1 MSSRRRMG
9 SSAFC
14 RRGSRLQRERAG
26 RHARGAHPRHS
37 VAGLAP
43 SYALTRRSLVVAGGI
58 PPALEG
64 RVSADPPLP
73 TEPSDPAS
81 RGEPLVPLLRVE
93 QGLADPDA
101 LATWYA
107 ALTNALSTDLP
118 HDLLGLWLYPAH
130 GGVVLIGPEA
140 LAQDDLEVPLPSPQ
154 LEPSRLALL
163 EDIVRDAGYPSVAGV
178 PIRSGRR
185 DVGLL
190 LAADLQADRYGERE
204 RLTLEL
210 VAQRLSPLLGRM
222 ARQWDGGASATQV
235 SRAAALVDALASMA
249 AHTGSPQLYVAELGR
264 ALEALLPHDHLELLI
279 SDATGARA
287 YRLGEHAG
295 GPLWADPSLVI
306 GRADLD
312 PEALF
317 RLRDV
322 VIVPDTYQDSRW
334 PRGYFTVEEPTG
346 AEVRS
351 VVGARVRGPHGLAA
365 FLLAGSVSADL
376 YEEADAALLARVAG
390 LIAAQVSVLVE
401 GMTAAPG
408 GATTPAA
415 GPFEIV
421 ELLATGTEFAETT
434 RRVADLAAR
443 LIPFDE
449 MRFAI
454 RLSEGDRVVLLEPGE
469 RRSLPD
475 LPLIPVAGTA
485 LAAVLQGQLPSS
497 FALVQEEA
505 RLVVPLRVA
514 GRIHGALV
522 LTAKHPAILREVHI
536 GPAQQLADVIAS
548 HLELLRRAAL
558 LPPPYLP
565 GWKKVR

>member
-1 MSSRRRMG
+1 MSSDP
-9 SSAFC
+9 FP
-14 RRGSRLQRERAG
+14 
-26 RHARGAHPRHS
+26 AHQPN
-37 VAGLAP
+37 
-43 SYALTRRSLVVAGGI
+43 
-58 PPALEG
+58 
-64 RVSADPPLP
+64 
-73 TEPSDPAS
+73 PAS

-93 QGLADPDA
+93 QALGDPDA
-101 LATWYA
+101 LATWYSA
-107 ALTNALSTDLP
+107 ISNALAIELP

-140 LAQDDLEVPLPSPQ
+140 LAQDDLAVPLPSPQ
-154 LEPSRLALL
+154 VEPSRVGLL
-163 EDIVRDAGYPSVAGV
+163 EDIVRDAGYASVACL

-190 LAADLQADRYGERE
+190 LAADLRPERYGEDE
-204 RLTLEL
+204 RLMLER
-210 VAQRLSPLLGRM
+210 VAQHLSPFLGRLS
-222 ARQWDGGASATQV
+222 RQWGDAGAATPQV
-235 SRAAALVDALASMA
+235 ARFPALVDALAVLA
-249 AHTGSPQLYVAELGR
+249 DHAGSPQLYVAELSR
-264 ALEALLPHDHLELLI
+264 ALEPLLPHDHLELLAA
-279 SDATGARA
+279 DAERVRA

-306 GRADLD
+306 GREHLDLD
-312 PEALF
+312 ALF
-317 RLRDV
+317 KHRDAV
-322 VIVPDTYQDSRW
+322 MLPDTYQDARW

-351 VVGARVRGPHGLAA
+351 VVGVRVRGPHGLEAY
-365 FLLAGSVSADL
+365 LLAGSVSADL
-376 YEEADAALLARVAG
+376 YDDKDASLLTRVAG
-390 LIAAQVSVLVE
+390 LIASQVWVLVDALSP
-401 GMTAAPG
+401 T
-408 GATTPAA
+408 
-415 GPFEIV
+415 GPSEPVPEPVPEPPRSSLFDAV

-485 LAAVLQGQLPSS
+485 LAAVLQGDLPSS
-497 FALVQEEA
+497 FSLVEGEA

-514 GRIHGALV
+514 GRVHGALV
-522 LTAKHPAILREVHI
+522 LTARHPAILREVHLA
-536 GPAQQLADVIAS
+536 PAQQLADVIAS
-548 HLELLRRAAL
+548 HLELLRRTAL

>member
-1 MSSRRRMG
+1 M
-9 SSAFC
+9 
-14 RRGSRLQRERAG
+14 
-26 RHARGAHPRHS
+26 AR
-37 VAGLAP
+37 
-43 SYALTRRSLVVAGGI
+43 GGI
-58 PPALEG
+58 PPAPKPLM
-64 RVSADPPLP
+64 SSDPFPARP
-73 TEPSDPAS
+73 PDPAS

-93 QGLADPDA
+93 QALGDPDA
-101 LATWYA
+101 LATWYS
-107 ALTNALSTDLP
+107 ALSNALSTELP

-130 GGVVLIGPEA
+130 GGAVLIGPEA
-140 LAQDDLEVPLPSPQ
+140 LAQDDLAVPVPAPQ
-154 LEPSRLALL
+154 VEPSQMALL
-163 EDIVRDAGYPSVAGV
+163 EDIVRDAGYASVACL

-190 LAADLQADRYGERE
+190 LAADLRPDHYGEDE
-204 RLTLEL
+204 RLMLER
-210 VAQRLSPLLGRM
+210 VAQHLSPLMGRLS
-222 ARQWDGGASATQV
+222 RQWGGTGAATPQV
-235 SRAAALVDALASMA
+235 ARFAALVDALAFLA
-249 AHTGSPQLYVAELGR
+249 DHAGSPPLYVAELGR
-264 ALEALLPHDHLELLI
+264 ALEPLLPHDRLELLVA
-279 SDATGARA
+279 DAERVRA

-295 GPLWADPSLVI
+295 GPLWADPSLAI
-306 GRADLD
+306 SREHLDLD
-312 PEALF
+312 ALF
-317 RLRDV
+317 KHRDA
-322 VIVPDTYQDSRW
+322 VILPDTYQDARW

-351 VVGARVRGPHGLAA
+351 VAGVRVRGPHGLEAY
-365 FLLAGSVSADL
+365 LLVGSVSADL
-376 YEEADAALLARVAG
+376 YDQEDAALLTRVAG
-390 LIAAQVSVLVE
+390 LIASQVWVLVDAISS
-401 GMTAAPG
+401 AAPP
-408 GATTPAA
+408 APAPAA
-415 GPFEIV
+415 VPEAIPEPPRPSLFDAV

-485 LAAVLQGQLPSS
+485 LAAVLQGELPSS
-497 FALVQEEA
+497 FALVQGEA

-522 LTAKHPAILREVHI
+522 LTAQHPAILREVHLA
-536 GPAQQLADVIAS
+536 PAQQLADVIAS
-548 HLELLRRAAL
+548 HLELLRRTAL

>member
-1 MSSRRRMG
+1 M
-9 SSAFC
+9 
-14 RRGSRLQRERAG
+14 
-26 RHARGAHPRHS
+26 
-37 VAGLAP
+37 
-43 SYALTRRSLVVAGGI
+43 T
-58 PPALEG
+58 
-64 RVSADPPLP
+64 
-73 TEPSDPAS
+73 SDPFPGHQPDSAS

-93 QGLADPDA
+93 QALGDPDA
-101 LATWYA
+101 LATWYS
-107 ALTNALSTDLP
+107 ALSNALAIDLP

-130 GGVVLIGPEA
+130 GGGAVLIGPEA
-140 LAQDDLEVPLPSPQ
+140 LAQDHLAVPLPAPQ
-154 LEPSRLALL
+154 VEPSQMALL
-163 EDIVRDAGYPSVAGV
+163 EDIVRDAGYASVACV

-190 LAADLQADRYGERE
+190 LAADLQPERYGEDE
-204 RLTLEL
+204 RQVLER
-210 VAQRLSPLLGRM
+210 VAQRLSPLMGRLS
-222 ARQWDGGASATQV
+222 RQWNSSGGTIPRGA
-235 SRAAALVDALASMA
+235 RLAALVDALAFLTEHA
-249 AHTGSPQLYVAELGR
+249 GSPPLYVAELGR
-264 ALEALLPHDHLELLI
+264 ALEPQLPHDHLELLVA
-279 SDATGARA
+279 DTDHVRA

-295 GPLWADPSLVI
+295 GPLWADPSLTVS
-306 GRADLD
+306 REHLDLD
-312 PEALF
+312 ALF
-317 RLRDV
+317 TNRDA
-322 VIVPDTYQDSRW
+322 IVLPDTYQDARW

-351 VVGARVRGPHGLAA
+351 VVGVRVRGPHGMAA
-365 FLLAGSVSADL
+365 YLLAGSVSADL
-376 YEEADAALLARVAG
+376 YDEADAALLTRVAG
-390 LIAAQVSVLVE
+390 LIASQVWVVVDAFS
-401 GMTAAPG
+401 TSASAAPV
-408 GATTPAA
+408 AAPAPVPEA
-415 GPFEIV
+415 APEPPPSLFDAV

-485 LAAVLQGQLPSS
+485 LAAVLQGELPSS
-497 FALVQEEA
+497 FALVQGEA

-522 LTAKHPAILREVHI
+522 LTAKHPAILREVHLA
-536 GPAQQLADVIAS
+536 PAQQLADVIAS
-548 HLELLRRAAL
+548 HLELLRRTAL

>member
-1 MSSRRRMG
+1 MSVDSPLRPG
-9 SSAFC
+9 E
-14 RRGSRLQRERAG
+14 Q
-26 RHARGAHPRHS
+26 P
-37 VAGLAP
+37 
-43 SYALTRRSLVVAGGI
+43 
-58 PPALEG
+58 
-64 RVSADPPLP
+64 DPTP
-73 TEPSDPAS
+73 
-81 RGEPLVPLLRVE
+81 RGEPLVPLLRAE

-101 LATWYA
+101 LATWHA
-107 ALTNALSTDLP
+107 ALSNALSTDLP

-130 GGVVLIGPEA
+130 GGAVLIGPEA
-140 LAQDDLEVPLPSPQ
+140 LAQDDLAVPLPAPQ
-154 LEPSRLALL
+154 VEPAQLALL
-163 EDIVRDAGYPSVAGV
+163 EDIVRDAGYPSVACV
-178 PIRSGRR
+178 PVRSGRR
-185 DVGLL
+185 DVGLV
-190 LAADLQADRYGERE
+190 LAADLRPERYGEDE

-222 ARQWDGGASATQV
+222 ARQWGGGGGATQV
-235 SRAAALVDALASMA
+235 ARAAALVDALAFLG
-249 AHTGSPQLYVAELGR
+249 AHAGSPQLYVAELGR
-264 ALEALLPHDHLELLI
+264 ALEPLLPHDHLELLV
-279 SDATGARA
+279 SDAEGVRT

-295 GPLWADPSLVI
+295 GPLWADPSLAI
-306 GRADLD
+306 GREDLD

-317 RLRDV
+317 RDRDV
-322 VIVPDTYQDSRW
+322 VILPDTYQDGRW

-351 VVGARVRGPHGLAA
+351 VVGARVRGPRGLAA

-376 YEEADAALLARVAG
+376 YDEADGALLTRVAG
-390 LIAAQVSVLVE
+390 LIAAQVSVLVDE
-401 GMTAAPG
+401 ASPAPTPVAPAQAAPEPE
-408 GATTPAA
+408 GASLFDA
-415 GPFEIV
+415 V

-469 RRSLPD
+469 QRSLPD
-475 LPLIPVAGTA
+475 LPLIPVAGTT

-497 FALVQEEA
+497 FALVQGEA

-522 LTAKHPAILREVHI
+522 LTAKHPALLREVHVA
-536 GPAQQLADVIAS
+536 PAQQLADVIAS
-548 HLELLRRAAL
+548 HLELLRRTAL

>member
-1 MSSRRRMG
+1 MSPD
-9 SSAFC
+9 SAVPPK
-14 RRGSRLQRERAG
+14 
-26 RHARGAHPRHS
+26 HPDSPR
-37 VAGLAP
+37 
-43 SYALTRRSLVVAGGI
+43 
-58 PPALEG
+58 
-64 RVSADPPLP
+64 
-73 TEPSDPAS
+73 

-101 LATWYA
+101 LSTWYA

-130 GGVVLIGPEA
+130 GGSVLIGPEA
-140 LAQDDLEVPLPSPQ
+140 LAQDDLAVPLPAPQ
-154 LEPSRLALL
+154 LEPSQLAWL
-163 EDIVRDAGYPSVAGV
+163 EAIVRDAGYPSVACIPV
-178 PIRSGRR
+178 RSGRR

-190 LAADLQADRYGERE
+190 LAADLQPDRYGDED

-210 VAQRLSPLLGRM
+210 VAQRLSPMLGRL
-222 ARQWDGGASATQV
+222 ARQWGGGGATQV
-235 SRAAALVDALASMA
+235 ARVAALVDALAFMA
-249 AHTGSPQLYVAELGR
+249 AHAGSPQLYVAELGR
-264 ALEALLPHDHLELLI
+264 ALEPLLPHDHIELLVA
-279 SDATGARA
+279 DAAGART

-295 GPLWADPSLVI
+295 GPLWADPSLMI
-306 GRADLD
+306 GREDLD
-312 PEALF
+312 ADALF
-317 RLRDV
+317 RGHDV
-322 VIVPDTYQDSRW
+322 VIVPDTYQDARW

-351 VVGARVRGPHGLAA
+351 VVGVRVRGPNGLAA
-365 FLLAGSVSADL
+365 YLLAGSVSADL
-376 YEEADAALLARVAG
+376 YDDADAALLGRVAG
-390 LIAAQVSVLVE
+390 LIGAQVDALVDSASPVAPAPP
-401 GMTAAPG
+401 TAP
-408 GATTPAA
+408 TPS
-415 GPFEIV
+415 PFDAV

-443 LIPFDE
+443 LLPFDE

-475 LPLIPVAGTA
+475 LPLIPVAGTT
-485 LAAVLQGQLPSS
+485 LAAVLQGQVPSS
-497 FALVQEEA
+497 FALVDGEA

-522 LTAKHPAILREVHI
+522 LTARHPAVLREVHV

-558 LPPPYLP
+558 LPPPYMP

>member
-1 MSSRRRMG
+1 M
-9 SSAFC
+9 
-14 RRGSRLQRERAG
+14 
-26 RHARGAHPRHS
+26 
-37 VAGLAP
+37 
-43 SYALTRRSLVVAGGI
+43 RSLVAADGI
-58 PPALEG
+58 PPALTS
-64 RVSADPPLP
+64 RVSADSPLP
-73 TEPSDPAS
+73 NEPPDPAS

-101 LATWYA
+101 LATWYS

-140 LAQDDLEVPLPSPQ
+140 LAQDDLEVPLPNPQ

-190 LAADLQADRYGERE
+190 LAADLQADRYGENE

-222 ARQWDGGASATQV
+222 ARQWGGGASATQV
-235 SRAAALVDALASMA
+235 ARAAALVDALASMA

-264 ALEALLPHDHLELLI
+264 ALEALLPHDHLELLV
-279 SDATGARA
+279 SDATSARV

-317 RLRDV
+317 RQRDV
-322 VIVPDTYQDSRW
+322 VIVPDTYQDPRW

-351 VVGARVRGPHGLAA
+351 VVGARVRGPHALSA

-390 LIAAQVSVLVE
+390 LIAAQVSVMVE
-401 GMTAAPG
+401 GMGVAQA
-408 GATTPAA
+408 AA
-415 GPFEIV
+415 GTSDQGGPPPFEIV

-434 RRVADLAAR
+434 RQVADLAAR
-443 LIPFDE
+443 VIPFDE

-497 FALVQEEA
+497 FALVQQEA

>member
-1 MSSRRRMG
+1 M
-9 SSAFC
+9 
-14 RRGSRLQRERAG
+14 
-26 RHARGAHPRHS
+26 
-37 VAGLAP
+37 
-43 SYALTRRSLVVAGGI
+43 
-58 PPALEG
+58 
-64 RVSADPPLP
+64 
-73 TEPSDPAS
+73 
-81 RGEPLVPLLRVE
+81 PLLRVE

-107 ALTNALSTDLP
+107 ALSNALSTDLP
-118 HDLLGLWLYPAH
+118 HDLLGLWLYPLH
-130 GGVVLIGPEA
+130 GGAVLIGPEA
-140 LAQDDLEVPLPSPQ
+140 LAQDDLAVPLPAPQ
-154 LEPSRLALL
+154 VEPSQLALL
-163 EDIVRDAGYPSVAGV
+163 EEIVRDAGYGSVV
-178 PIRSGRR
+178 CLPIGSGRR

-190 LAADLQADRYGERE
+190 LAADLRPDRYGEEE

-210 VAQRLSPLLGRM
+210 VARRLSPLMGRL
-222 ARQWDGGASATQV
+222 ARQWGGAVWAGPQV
-235 SRAAALVDALASMA
+235 ARTAALVDALAFLGEHA
-249 AHTGSPQLYVAELGR
+249 GSPQLYVAELGR
-264 ALEALLPHDHLELLI
+264 ALEPLLPHDRLELLVA
-279 SDATGARA
+279 DAEGLRA

-295 GPLWADPSLVI
+295 GPLWVDPSLAI
-306 GRADLD
+306 GREHLDLD
-312 PEALF
+312 ALF
-317 RLRDV
+317 RDRDV
-322 VIVPDTYQDSRW
+322 VVLPDTYQDARW

-351 VVGARVRGPHGLAA
+351 VVGVRVRGPHELRAY
-365 FLLAGSVSADL
+365 LLAGSVSADL
-376 YEEADAALLARVAG
+376 YDEADAARLTRIAG
-390 LIAAQVSVLVE
+390 LIAAQVSVLV
-401 GMTAAPG
+401 GASTPRTAAAP
-408 GATTPAA
+408 ATGRAA
-415 GPFEIV
+415 PVAEAETTAEAEMAAPEPVRPSLFDAV

-475 LPLIPVAGTA
+475 LPLIPVAGTT
-485 LAAVLQGQLPSS
+485 LAAVLLGELPHS
-497 FALVQEEA
+497 FALVQGEA

-522 LTAKHPAILREVHI
+522 LTARHPAILREVHLA
-536 GPAQQLADVIAS
+536 PAQQLADVIAS

>member
-1 MSSRRRMG
+1 MSSDP
-9 SSAFC
+9 F
-14 RRGSRLQRERAG
+14 
-26 RHARGAHPRHS
+26 
-37 VAGLAP
+37 
-43 SYALTRRSLVVAGGI
+43 
-58 PPALEG
+58 PAQQ
-64 RVSADPPLP
+64 P
-73 TEPSDPAS
+73 DPAS

-93 QGLADPDA
+93 QALGDPDA
-101 LATWYA
+101 LATWYS
-107 ALTNALSTDLP
+107 ALSNALSTELP

-130 GGVVLIGPEA
+130 GGAVLIGPEA
-140 LAQDDLEVPLPSPQ
+140 LAQDDLKVPLPAPQ
-154 LEPSRLALL
+154 VEPSQMALL
-163 EDIVRDAGYPSVAGV
+163 EDIVRDAGYASVACL

-190 LAADLQADRYGERE
+190 LAADLQTERYGEDE
-204 RLTLEL
+204 RLMLER
-210 VAQRLSPLLGRM
+210 VAQHLSPLMGRLS
-222 ARQWDGGASATQV
+222 RQWGGTGGATPQV
-235 SRAAALVDALASMA
+235 ARFAALVDALAFLA
-249 AHTGSPQLYVAELGR
+249 EHAGSPPLYVAELGR
-264 ALEALLPHDHLELLI
+264 ALEPLLPHDHLELLVA
-279 SDATGARA
+279 DAERVRA

-306 GRADLD
+306 GREHLDLD
-312 PEALF
+312 ALF
-317 RLRDV
+317 KNRDA
-322 VIVPDTYQDSRW
+322 VILPDTYQDARW

-351 VVGARVRGPHGLAA
+351 VVGVRVRGPHGLAA
-365 FLLAGSVSADL
+365 YLLAGSVSADL
-376 YEEADAALLARVAG
+376 YDEADAALLTRVAG
-390 LIAAQVSVLVE
+390 LIASQVWVLVDAFSPAAA
-401 GMTAAPG
+401 AAP
-408 GATTPAA
+408 AAAPAA
-415 GPFEIV
+415 PEQPQASLFDAV

-485 LAAVLQGQLPSS
+485 LAAVLQGELPSS
-497 FALVQEEA
+497 FALVQGEA

-522 LTAKHPAILREVHI
+522 LTAQHPAILREVHLA
-536 GPAQQLADVIAS
+536 PAQQLADVIAS
-548 HLELLRRAAL
+548 HLELLRRTAL

>member
-1 MSSRRRMG
+1 MSEESR
-9 SSAFC
+9 AANE
-14 RRGSRLQRERAG
+14 Q
-26 RHARGAHPRHS
+26 P
-37 VAGLAP
+37 AP
-43 SYALTRRSLVVAGGI
+43 A
-58 PPALEG
+58 P
-64 RVSADPPLP
+64 
-73 TEPSDPAS
+73 

-130 GGVVLIGPEA
+130 GGAVLIGPEA
-140 LAQDDLEVPLPSPQ
+140 LAQDELVVPLPDPQ
-154 LEPSRLALL
+154 VEPSRLALL
-163 EDIVRDAGYPSVAGV
+163 EDIIRDAGYPSVAAV
-178 PIRSGRR
+178 TVRSGRR

-190 LAADLQADRYGERE
+190 LAADLRPDRYGEDE

-222 ARQWDGGASATQV
+222 ARQWSGAAGATQAA
-235 SRAAALVDALASMA
+235 RAAALVDALAFMA
-249 AHTGSPQLYVAELGR
+249 AHTGSPQLYVSELGR
-264 ALEALLPHDHLELLI
+264 ALEPLLPHDHLELLV
-279 SDATGARA
+279 SDAAGARA

-295 GPLWADPSLVI
+295 GPLWVDPSLAI
-306 GRADLD
+306 SREDLD

-317 RLRDV
+317 RERDV
-322 VIVPDTYQDSRW
+322 VIVPDTYQDARW

-351 VVGARVRGPHGLAA
+351 VVGARVRGPNGMAA

-376 YEEADAALLARVAG
+376 YGEADGALLIRVAG
-390 LIAAQVSVLVE
+390 LIAAQVSVLVD
-401 GMTAAPG
+401 
-408 GATTPAA
+408 GASPAPAA
-415 GPFEIV
+415 AVAPEPAGPSPFDAV
-421 ELLATGTEFAETT
+421 ELLATGSEFAETT
-434 RRVADLAAR
+434 RQVADLAAR

-475 LPLIPVAGTA
+475 LPLIPVAGTT
-485 LAAVLQGQLPSS
+485 LAAVLQGTLPSS
-497 FALVQEEA
+497 FALVQGEA

-522 LTAKHPAILREVHI
+522 LTAKHPALLREVHVA
-536 GPAQQLADVIAS
+536 PAQQLADVIAS

>member
-1 MSSRRRMG
+1 MSADSPI
-9 SSAFC
+9 SN
-14 RRGSRLQRERAG
+14 E
-26 RHARGAHPRHS
+26 
-37 VAGLAP
+37 
-43 SYALTRRSLVVAGGI
+43 
-58 PPALEG
+58 PPA
-64 RVSADPPLP
+64 
-73 TEPSDPAS
+73 PAP

-107 ALTNALSTDLP
+107 ALTNTLSSDLP

-130 GGVVLIGPEA
+130 GGAVLIGPEA
-140 LAQDDLEVPLPSPQ
+140 LAQDELAVPLPSPQ
-154 LEPSRLALL
+154 VEPSKLALL
-163 EDIVRDAGYPSVAGV
+163 EDIVRDAGYPSVAVV

-190 LAADLQADRYGERE
+190 LAADLQPERYGEQE

-222 ARQWDGGASATQV
+222 ARQWDGAAGATQM
-235 SRAAALVDALASMA
+235 SRAAALVDALAFMA
-249 AHTGSPQLYVAELGR
+249 AHTGSPQLYVSELGR
-264 ALEALLPHDHLELLI
+264 ALEPLLPHDHLELLV
-279 SDATGARA
+279 SDAMGASV

-295 GPLWADPSLVI
+295 GPLWVDPSLAI
-306 GRADLD
+306 SREDLD

-317 RLRDV
+317 RQHDV
-322 VIVPDTYQDSRW
+322 VIVPDTYQDARW
-334 PRGYFTVEEPTG
+334 PRGFFTVEEPTG
-346 AEVRS
+346 AELRS
-351 VVGARVRGPHGLAA
+351 VVGARVRGPHGMAA
-365 FLLAGSVSADL
+365 YLLAGSVSADL
-376 YEEADAALLARVAG
+376 YDEADATLLVRVAG
-390 LIAAQVSVLVE
+390 LIAAQVSVLVD
-401 GMTAAPG
+401 GVPPA
-408 GATTPAA
+408 PAA
-415 GPFEIV
+415 ASPPEAPAPTGPSPFDAV
-421 ELLATGTEFAETT
+421 EMLATGSEFAETT
-434 RRVADLAAR
+434 KKVADLAAR

-449 MRFAI
+449 IRFAI

-475 LPLIPVAGTA
+475 LPLIPVAGTT

-497 FALVQEEA
+497 FALVQGEA

-522 LTAKHPAILREVHI
+522 LTAKHPAVLREVHVA
-536 GPAQQLADVIAS
+536 PAQQLADVIAS

-558 LPPPYLP
+558 LPPPFLP